1 MFTTVLYVLLYHVG
15 SSSGTSTVSGS
26 SNISSGARSKRN
38 GGGNSVN
45 LQALTMLPG
54 ASSSN
59 YSSKMKQSSPHA
71 TKRMDA
77 RNGDGSH
84 TDYAPSSRI
93 PQSSRSTTKVKKSK
107 QMNGLP
113 TNLDFDFMNR
123 GSLSQP
129 VEDMTSELYYPRTKF
144 SPEVVPVSYG
154 KTDGS
159 NSRNFY
165 RSASDESVYDTL
177 RTSSRN
183 SRTSK
188 QVKDF
193 NVKESRSWAKS
204 FALSV
209 FGSFSSADKEKSKSN
224 KHKNRKQQSTQS
236 SEATGGQSA
245 TLFSSNSSK
254 TQGRFHHIYSHNQ
267 KASKIKTPSKK
278 HTEMLSPDDQV
289 EHKSVR
295 FVSESRQQQNPSL
308 PSAAQSSHLSSSHT
322 HKPHSSHTHHDT
334 GNMAQLSGVPTRSP
348 PTAVRSKGAQAGT
361 TNSSVFSSD
370 MPLTSYPRSHTQAMQ
385 LRGHTMTN
393 GLGNGRPLSN
403 YNMVNV
409 TRVTNGGGRGYSSRH
424 YAQNG
429 QFKNSLSNNNL
440 ADVAKLGSLV

>member
-1 MFTTVLYVLLYHVG
+1 M
-15 SSSGTSTVSGS
+15 
-26 SNISSGARSKRN
+26 
-38 GGGNSVN
+38 VN

-59 YSSKMKQSSPHA
+59 YSSKMKQPSPLA

-77 RNGDGSH
+77 RNGDGSR

-154 KTDGS
+154 ETDGS

-165 RSASDESVYDTL
+165 RSASDESVYNTL

-209 FGSFSSADKEKSKSN
+209 LVVFPRLTKKRVKVT
-224 KHKNRKQQSTQS
+224 STKI
-236 SEATGGQSA
+236 A
-245 TLFSSNSSK
+245 SNS
-254 TQGRFHHIYSHNQ
+254 RL
-267 KASKIKTPSKK
+267 KAPRPLEVKMQPC
-278 HTEMLSPDDQV
+278 
-289 EHKSVR
+289 
-295 FVSESRQQQNPSL
+295 
-308 PSAAQSSHLSSSHT
+308 SAAIHQRLKEDFITPTHT
-322 HKPHSSHTHHDT
+322 IKRHRK
-334 GNMAQLSGVPTRSP
+334 
-348 PTAVRSKGAQAGT
+348 
-361 TNSSVFSSD
+361 
-370 MPLTSYPRSHTQAMQ
+370 
-385 LRGHTMTN
+385 
-393 GLGNGRPLSN
+393 
-403 YNMVNV
+403 
-409 TRVTNGGGRGYSSRH
+409 SRH
-424 YAQNG
+424 PP
-429 QFKNSLSNNNL
+429 KNTRRC
-440 ADVAKLGSLV
+440 